1 MQVMSIVV
9 FWLQHPQGMNGNLYP
24 TADFKSFQD
33 TEMTEAMA
41 FVREK
46 RAAVGTSHVDMVN
59 EPEGMVGTK
68 DAGGAVQ
75 DGKLPDGSDY
85 TWMKRRSS

>member
-1 MQVMSIVV
+1 MSIVV
-9 FWLQHPQGMNGNLYP
+9 FWIQKSTSELFPGMSEPKCRTFNE
-24 TADFKSFQD
+24 TALS
-33 TEMTEAMA
+33 EAME
-41 FVREK
+41 FMRQK
-46 RAAVGTSHVDMVN
+46 RVEPGASHVGMVS
-59 EPEGMVGTK
+59 EPEGMVGAK